1 VYTADLSIA
10 NYPVYA
16 VAVWT
21 SPAYPGPGV
30 ETHEWLMATKDNRR
44 SRVLARIRS
53 RGIPCDEETLVIVNV
68 HP

>member
-1 VYTADLSIA
+1 MPTIDLSKVNYDVHAIA
-10 NYPVYA
+10 I
-16 VAVWT
+16 WT
-21 SPAYPGPGV
+21 SPAFPGPGV
-30 ETHEWLMATKDNRR
+30 ETYEWAMATRDNRR

>member
-10 NYPVYA
+10 NYPVHA

-44 SRVLARIRS
+44 SRVLSRIRS

>member
-1 VYTADLSIA
+1 MYTADLSIA
-10 NYPVYA
+10 NYPVHA